1 MTEGRVLH
9 RRNRVYSSLQADWR
23 LLPGEVHMILFP
35 LVPNA
40 YHAALLSAEELDRCS
55 QLRFPHLRDRYS
67 AAHAVTRII
76 LGRCSGED
84 PARVRIQVA
93 SKGKPFCADHALKFN
108 LSHTAEIALLGVA
121 WGIEL
126 GVDIEQMRE
135 LPDLELLAHHAF
147 TKAEYEDLMSHPDT
161 ERMRAFFRC
170 WTRKEAY
177 MKAKG
182 EGLSMGLDSFEVSL
196 DDNSAQSVASAG
208 EGSWMIRDLACP
220 RGSFAAAGV
229 AEGQADW
236 RLWKISGSFKEM
248 RF

>member
-1 MTEGRVLH
+1 MTEGRILH
-9 RRNRVYSSLQADWR
+9 RTNRMYSSLPADWR

-35 LVPNA
+35 LIPNA

-93 SKGKPFCADHALKFN
+93 AKGKPFCVDHALKFN

-126 GVDIEQMRE
+126 GVDIEQIRE
-135 LPDLELLAHHAF
+135 LTDLELLAHRAL
-147 TKAEYEDLMSHPDT
+147 TKAEHEDLMSHLAT

-177 MKAKG
+177 MKATG
-182 EGLSMGLDSFEVSL
+182 EGLSMGLDSFQVSL
-196 DDNSAQSVASAG
+196 DEGSAQLVASAN
-208 EGSWMIRDLACP
+208 EGFWTIRDLACP
-220 RGSFAAAGV
+220 GGPFAAAGV
-229 AEGQADW
+229 AEGQVDW
-236 RLWKISGSFKEM
+236 RLWRISSSFKEL
-248 RF
+248 RL